1 LTANKEKK
9 GEELVKVKSLTKFT
23 AISAASLLLLS
34 ACAGGAE
41 ETPTDSGAVAGEVEV
56 FSWWTSGSEDAALQ
70 AIFAA
75 AAGANPD
82 AEFINAAV
90 AGGAGTNAKQVL
102 ATRLA
107 GGDVPEIWQT
117 HPGGELGDYVSQGVV
132 LSLSDLYES
141 EGWYDVVPKA
151 LVDSM
156 TYDGEVYSVLTGV
169 HRGNVIWINK
179 SVMEAA
185 GVSLSG
191 GITWAQ
197 FAEAAKAMAANGV
210 APVCLGDKDIWTAAQ
225 LLEAIIVGEVGASGW
240 DALLSGS
247 KSWGDAAVQTAVK
260 NFLTAMEWT
269 NEDHK
274 ALGWTDA
281 VTGLANGTCGMNVM
295 GDWAYGELLVKHG
308 KVDSQDFT
316 YAFFGNADDFVTVG
330 DSFVVG
336 KGSNEAG
343 GLAFA
348 KAIMDPE
355 VQIAFNKLKGSS
367 PVRSDVDVSSLGIY
381 QQAASK
387 TLSSGNQ
394 TPSLVHGQA
403 LVAAAVG
410 QAYAEAV
417 TLLQANGD
425 VAAFSKAMDNAIAN
439 N

>member
-1 LTANKEKK
+1 
-9 GEELVKVKSLTKFT
+9 VKLNNFVKFT
-23 AISAASLLLLS
+23 AISSATLLLLS
-34 ACAGGAE
+34 ACAGGTETAPTE
-41 ETPTDSGAVAGEVEV
+41 EPSADTAAGASGEVEV

-70 AIFAA
+70 AIFGSAQA
-75 AAGANPD
+75 SNPD

-107 GGDVPEIWQT
+107 GGDAPEIWQT

-179 SVMEAA
+179 SAMDAA
-185 GVSLSG
+185 GVSLEG
-191 GITWAQ
+191 GISWDQ
-197 FAEAAKAMAANGV
+197 FAKAAAAMKAKGI
-210 APVCLGDKDIWTAAQ
+210 APLCLGDKDIWTAAQ
-225 LLEAIIVGEVGASGW
+225 LLEAIIVGEVGAAGW
-240 DALLSGS
+240 DSLLSGS
-247 KSWGDAAVQTAVK
+247 KSWADADVQTAVEH
-260 NFLTAMEWT
+260 FLTAMTWT
-269 NEDHK
+269 NSDHK
-274 ALGWTDA
+274 ALDWTGA
-281 VTGLANGTCGMNVM
+281 VTGLAEGTCGMNVM
-295 GDWAYGELLVKHG
+295 GDWAYGELLVKHS
-308 KVDSQDFT
+308 KVDSEDFT

-381 QQAASK
+381 QQGASA
-387 TLSSGNQ
+387 TLSSGNK

-417 TLLQANGD
+417 TLLQANSD